1 MKMMPWKFR
10 ILNTKNSQIIYHE
23 VCIFLKKYVTF
34 WYIVLF
40 LFVCKQAF
48 HMSWVR
54 ISQKI
59 NGVIM
64 KNLRHIFMKISLDF
78 YIYISVLLA
87 VTVTATSSFLCL
99 DCVKS
104 VQFLVRIFLYSDW
117 IRRFTEYRIQ
127 ENRDQK

>member
-1 MKMMPWKFR
+1 M
-10 ILNTKNSQIIYHE
+10 
-23 VCIFLKKYVTF
+23 
-34 WYIVLF
+34 F

-48 HMSWVR
+48 HLSWVR

-87 VTVTATSSFLCL
+87 VTVTAKSSFLCL

-104 VQFLVRIFLYSDW
+104 VQISCPYFPVFGLDTEIYGVQNTGKYGPEITPYLDNFHAVWTSITPYS
-117 IRRFTEYRIQ
+117 
-127 ENRDQK
+127 